1 MRATKLD
8 RLQRDV
14 LSAFFVKEKGFFLTG
29 GAALVGF
36 HLGHRETQDL
46 DLFTTEA
53 RLAEGVAALL
63 DTAKELGTEVEA
75 IRSSPDFRRFLLRKG
90 QESVVVDLVRD
101 PTPQIHAEKL
111 LVGGIRVDPLD
122 EIFANK
128 LCALLSRAEIRDLVD
143 VWAIENAGYGLEE
156 ALAAAARKDRGLTA
170 GQLAWVL
177 SEIQIGDDAPI
188 PGGISPAQL
197 RQYLKGLER
206 RLARLAYPAD
216 P

>member
-1 MRATKLD
+1 LIARKLD

-14 LSAFFVKEKGFFLTG
+14 LSVFFGKERGFFLTG

-53 RLAEGVAALL
+53 RPL
-63 DTAKELGTEVEA
+63 
-75 IRSSPDFRRFLLRKG
+75 
-90 QESVVVDLVRD
+90 VD
-101 PTPQIHAEKL
+101 
-111 LVGGIRVDPLD
+111 GIRVDPPD

-188 PGGISPAQL
+188 PGGVSPAQL
-197 RQYLKGLER
+197 RQYLKSLER

-216 P
+216 R